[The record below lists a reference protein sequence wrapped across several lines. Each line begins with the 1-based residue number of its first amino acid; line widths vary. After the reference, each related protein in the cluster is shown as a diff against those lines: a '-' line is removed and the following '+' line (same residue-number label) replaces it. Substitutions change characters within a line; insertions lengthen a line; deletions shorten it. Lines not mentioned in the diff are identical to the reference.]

1 MRGQNY
7 HSPAVN
13 SKKIFQQNEGVYLPP
28 INTRISLLS
37 MDHVVG
43 AAHLHSNAHGYPR
56 PHLAALLAGL
66 LSLILYLLT
75 MNLTFGFVD
84 KGEMA
89 AAAATLGLPHP
100 TGYPTIILLGK
111 LFTTILPL
119 REILALNILAA
130 LLTASGVAGLSLL
143 FSYLL
148 RYLNNVEEYT
158 TEGREPTNIYAAL
171 AALFTGFTATWW
183 GQGNGFEAYSLFAAL
198 LPVVTL
204 LFFRYV
210 DRQSVPDARVGFDR
224 SGAWFAAMLGLA
236 FTAHLMMVLL
246 APAFLFW
253 YFYRLGA
260 GRRSFL
266 RLLFL
271 APFFLLGLLP
281 YFYLMI
287 ASAGTPAVSMG
298 TVNTLGR
305 LADYITGAQFQG
317 YMLSGW
323 KVFAAQSGFFF
334 RKLPSELGYIG
345 LAVAL
350 LGMITLFRR
359 SWPLAVLALLTI
371 AAGVIYAGQF
381 AIKEIE
387 PFYLTAIFGIGICVA
402 AGMLWMR
409 RTIGRAATLAVAGIM
424 VVATCAMNFGW
435 SNERGNTLAE
445 DYSRNVLETLP
456 RNAFLLSTRWDY
468 LVSASY
474 YLQEVQGI
482 RPDVVVLNPNLLRS
496 AAYLEYFQ
504 QRRPNLARPALQE
517 IQEYLRL
524 GERAGR
530 VDKLSY
536 QDALQAQR
544 AFYRMV
550 NTIVDGAMPNRPVCV
565 TLEVDTLI
573 APHRQ
578 RVPYYLAFVL
588 RSDTAYLPQRAIRYN
603 FRPWRGRV
611 DADVMNIHE
620 MYTVSAL
627 YRANYEALH
636 GRRDLANDYIGY
648 ALTFDPNIRERDV
661 PPLPLTNREGVLRV
675 IRSYRELRSKVADS
689 LR

>member
-1 MRGQNY
+1 M
-7 HSPAVN
+7 
-13 SKKIFQQNEGVYLPP
+13 
-28 INTRISLLS
+28 
-37 MDHVVG
+37 
-43 AAHLHSNAHGYPR
+43 
-56 PHLAALLAGL
+56 
-66 LSLILYLLT
+66 YLLT

-111 LFTTILPL
+111 LFTMILPI
-119 REILALNILAA
+119 REVLALNILAA
-130 LLTASGVAGLSLL
+130 LLTAGGTAGLSLL
-143 FSYLL
+143 FCYLL

-158 TEGREPTNIYAAL
+158 TEGREPTNLYAGL
-171 AALFTGFTATWW
+171 AALFTGCTATWW
-183 GQGNGFEAYSLFAAL
+183 GQGNGFEAYSLFAML

-204 LFFRYV
+204 LFLQYV
-210 DRQSVPDARVGFDR
+210 DQQASDQHTGF
-224 SGAWFAAMLGLA
+224 SHKGAWFAGMLGLA

-253 YFYRLGA
+253 YFYWLGFN
-260 GRRSFL
+260 RRSFL
-266 RLLFL
+266 RWFFL

-281 YFYLMI
+281 YFYLMAVSTGI
-287 ASAGTPAVSMG
+287 PAVSMG
-298 TVNTLGR
+298 SVNTLGR
-305 LADYITGAQFQG
+305 LIDYITGAQFQG

-334 RKLPSELGYIG
+334 GKLPSELGYIG
-345 LAVAL
+345 LAIAL
-350 LGMITLFRR
+350 LGLITLFRR
-359 SWPLAVLALLTI
+359 NWPFATVALLI
-371 AAGVIYAGQF
+371 IIAGVIYAGQF

-387 PFYLTAIFGIGICVA
+387 PFYLTVMFGIGICVA
-402 AGMLWMR
+402 AGMLWLR
-409 RTIGRAATLAVAGIM
+409 RTLGRTATFTVAGAM
-424 VVATCAMNFGW
+424 VVVTCIMNFSW

-445 DYSRNVLETLP
+445 DYTRNVLETLP

-468 LVSASY
+468 LVSPSY
-474 YLQEVQGI
+474 YLQEVESM
-482 RPDVVVLNPNLLRS
+482 RRDVTVINPNLLRS
-496 AAYLEYFQ
+496 AGYLEYFQ
-504 QRRPNLARPALQE
+504 QRRPDLARPAMQE
-517 IQEYLRL
+517 IREYLRL

-550 NTIVDGAMPNRPVCV
+550 NAIVDGAMRNRPVCV

-588 RSDTAYLPQRAIRYN
+588 LSDTAYLPQRAIRYN

-620 MYTVSAL
+620 MYTVSLL
-627 YRANYEALH
+627 YRANYEALR
-636 GRRDLANDYIGY
+636 GRRDLADTYISY
-648 ALTFDPNIRERDV
+648 ALTFDPNIREQDV

-675 IRSYRELRSKVADS
+675 IRSYRELQEKVNNGNPY
-689 LR
+689 

>member
-1 MRGQNY
+1 MRAQNY
-7 HSPAVN
+7 HPPSVN
-13 SKKIFQQNEGVYLPP
+13 SKKKFHHSEGVYLPP
-28 INTRISLLS
+28 NVHTHFPST
-37 MDHVVG
+37 MNHVAG
-43 AAHLHSNAHGYPR
+43 AAHPRSNAYPR
-56 PHLAALLAGL
+56 PHIAALLAGL

-111 LFTTILPL
+111 LFTTILPV

-130 LLTASGVAGLSLL
+130 LLTAAGVAGLSLL

-148 RYLNNVEEYT
+148 QHLNNVEEYT
-158 TEGREPTNIYAAL
+158 TQGREPTNIYAAL

-204 LFFRYV
+204 LFLRYV
-210 DRQSVPDARVGFDR
+210 DQQADGAPHVGFGR
-224 SGAWFAAMLGLA
+224 SGAWFAGLLGLA

-253 YFYRLGA
+253 YFYWLGFN
-260 GRRSFL
+260 RRAFL

-287 ASAGTPAVSMG
+287 ASSGTPAVSMG

-317 YMLSGW
+317 YMLSGP
-323 KVFAAQSGFFF
+323 KVFAAQSSFFF
-334 RKLPSELGYIG
+334 GKLPSELGYIG
-345 LAVAL
+345 LIVLL
-350 LGMITLFRR
+350 LGVITLFRR
-359 SWPLAVLALLTI
+359 SWPLAVVALLTI
-371 AAGVIYAGQF
+371 AAGVMYAGQF

-387 PFYLTAIFGIGICVA
+387 PFYLTAIFGMGMCVA

-409 RTIGRAATLAVAGIM
+409 RTLGRTATLAVAGAM

-445 DYSRNVLETLP
+445 DYSQNVLETLP

-468 LVSASY
+468 LVSPSY
-474 YLQEVQGI
+474 YLQEVQGV

-504 QRRPNLARPALQE
+504 QRRPDLARPALQE

-536 QDALQAQR
+536 QEAMQAQR

-550 NTIVDGAMPNRPVCV
+550 NAIVDGAIRRRPVCV
-565 TLEVDTLI
+565 TLEVDSLI
-573 APHRQ
+573 APRRQ

-627 YRANYEALH
+627 YRANYEAVH
-636 GRRDLANDYIGY
+636 GRRNLAEDYINY
-648 ALTFDPNIRERDV
+648 ALTFDPNIHERDV

-675 IRSYRELRSKVADS
+675 IRSYRELRSKVANGGG
-689 LR
+689 R

>member
-1 MRGQNY
+1 MLPTTAGFSF
-7 HSPAVN
+7 SPSATHPSPRLVASVAAV
-13 SKKIFQQNEGVYLPP
+13 
-28 INTRISLLS
+28 
-37 MDHVVG
+37 
-43 AAHLHSNAHGYPR
+43 
-56 PHLAALLAGL
+56 
-66 LSLILYLLT
+66 LSLALYLLT

-89 AAAATLGLPHP
+89 AAAATLGVPHP

-111 LFTTILPL
+111 LFTAILPVRQVL
-119 REILALNILAA
+119 GLNILAA
-130 LLTASGVAGLSLL
+130 LLTAAGVAALSLL
-143 FSYLL
+143 FSHLL
-148 RYLNNVEEYT
+148 RVLNNVEEHT
-158 TEGREPTNIYAAL
+158 AEGREPTNVYAGL

-198 LPVVTL
+198 LPLVTL
-204 LFFRYV
+204 LFLRYV
-210 DRQSVPDARVGFDR
+210 DQQAASQRVGF
-224 SGAWFAAMLGLA
+224 STGGAWFAGMLGLA

-253 YFYRLGA
+253 YFYRLGVNA
-260 GRRSFL
+260 RAFL
-266 RLLFL
+266 RFLFL

-281 YFYLMI
+281 YFYLML

-298 TVNTLGR
+298 AVNTLGR
-305 LADYITGAQFQG
+305 LVDYITGAQFQG

-323 KVFAAQSGFFF
+323 KVFVAQSGFFF
-334 RKLPSELGYIG
+334 GKLPSELGYIG
-345 LAVAL
+345 IVVAVV
-350 LGMITLFRR
+350 GVVFLFRR
-359 SWPLAVLALLTI
+359 SWPLAVVALLTI
-371 AAGVIYAGQF
+371 LAGVIYAGQF

-387 PFYLTAIFGIGICVA
+387 PFYLTAMFGIGFCAA
-402 AGMLWMR
+402 AGMLALR
-409 RTIGRAATLAVAGIM
+409 RTIGRTATLAVAAAM
-424 VVATCAMNFGW
+424 AAATCAMNFGW

-445 DYSRNVLETLP
+445 DYSRNVLQTLP

-468 LVSASY
+468 LVSPSY
-474 YLQEVQGI
+474 YLQEVESV
-482 RPDVVVLNPNLLRS
+482 RPDVTVLNPNLLRS

-504 QRRPNLARPALQE
+504 KRRPELARLAVRE

-524 GERAGR
+524 GERAER

-550 NTIVDGAMPNRPVCV
+550 NAIVEGAMRTRPVCV

-573 APHRQ
+573 APRRQ

-588 RSDTAYLPQRAIRYN
+588 RFDTSYLPQRSVRYN
-603 FRPWRGRV
+603 FRPWVGRV

-620 MYTVSAL
+620 MYTVSML

-636 GRRDLANDYIGY
+636 GRRAVADSYISY
-648 ALTFDPNIRERDV
+648 ALTFDPNIRESDV

-675 IRSYRELRSKVADS
+675 IRSYRQLRANVGGGGNGGG
-689 LR
+689 